1 MNRRLH
7 QRSARSMINA
17 IFSMC
22 KPSAAQPLAADSAL
36 CSKTGDRSATP
47 STADARAACG
57 IRCCANRCA
66 PWRAG
71 GLSPNVAIIDSQPV
85 KTISKGGAA
94 RGYDAGKK
102 IKGGKR
108 HIAIKNTMELPLTV
122 AVHSAG
128 IQARD
133 LQARLRMHFEGSK
146 TIFGP
151 CLAGECRRSSAVSS
165 TPSRYCPKCW
175 IVGRAFIWLSYS
187 RGLSRGYEVAA
198 ALTEVFVKSA
208 CIRRMPR
215 RLA

>member
-1 MNRRLH
+1 MNRLSR
-7 QRSARSMINA
+7 QRSARDMVNA
-17 IFSMC
+17 IFFYVQATGCPGGEHS
-22 KPSAAQPLAADSAL
+22 PRATLPEN
-36 CSKTGDRSATP
+36 KTATP
-47 STADARAACG
+47 LSAGDSAACG
-57 IRCCANRCA
+57 MRCASRCA
-66 PWRAG
+66 PRRAG
-71 GLSPNVAIIDSQPV
+71 GLILNVTIIDSQPV
-85 KTISKGGAA
+85 KAISKGGAA

-102 IKGGKR
+102 IKGSKR

-133 LQARLRMHFEGSK
+133 LQARLRMHFEDFK

-151 CLAGECRRSSAVSS
+151 CSAGECRRSSAVSS
-165 TPSRYCPKCW
+165 APSRYCPKCW

-208 CIRRMPR
+208 CIRHMPR

>member
-66 PWRAG
+66 PRRAG

-133 LQARLRMHFEGSK
+133 LQARLRMHFEGFK

-151 CLAGECRRSSAVSS
+151 CLAGECRRSSAVAAHLQGIA
-165 TPSRYCPKCW
+165 PSAGLWGGP
-175 IVGRAFIWLSYS
+175 LS
-187 RGLSRGYEVAA
+187 G
-198 ALTEVFVKSA
+198 
-208 CIRRMPR
+208 
-215 RLA
+215 